1 MARYKG
7 GAKARS
13 GYDIT
18 SSELPFYDIN
28 ARLEKAEKYSTKMLR
43 SEYTRMRDIAQ
54 KRLKRL
60 AGTDEG
66 KFVAQQHPDGFPKIS
81 QMGKAVDPFTGKKD
95 VSRREL
101 AKALKE
107 VSNFLTASRSSISG
121 VRRVIKE
128 TVETIEENTTVRNKQ
143 GKVIEPGIKIPKEQ
157 LANYG
162 RFINKLKKELGL
174 DPYKYEAKY
183 IAAAWSD
190 LHNKG
195 KITKKELEKAVLGV
209 MADLKKLDDPVDDR
223 KKAERIAHKVDKY
236 FDIDKLDKRTVSGIQ
251 RRGKKRKK

>member
-28 ARLEKAEKYSTKMLR
+28 ARLEKAEKYSTKLMR

-54 KRLKRL
+54 KRLSRL

-81 QMGKAVDPFTGKKD
+81 QMAKAVDPFTGKKD
-95 VSRREL
+95 VSRKEL
-101 AKALKE
+101 ARALKD
-107 VSNFLTASRSSISG
+107 VANFLTASRSSVSG
-121 VRRVIKE
+121 VRQSIKQ
-128 TVETIEENTTVRNKQ
+128 TRKSIQKKTGVNV
-143 GKVIEPGIKIPKEQ
+143 PKEQ
-157 LANYG
+157 MANYG
-162 RFINKLKKELGL
+162 RFINRLKKDLGL
-174 DPYKYEAKY
+174 DTHKYDAKY
-183 IAAAWSD
+183 ITAAWSD
-190 LHNKG
+190 LQNKG
-195 KITKKELEKAVLGV
+195 KITKKELEKAVLGI
-209 MADLKKLDDPVDDR
+209 MADLKKLDDPKDDR